1 MASDA
6 GLGADL
12 SSELMDSGTDA
23 FGIGLDHDE
32 PAPDVKQKETYEDI
46 MGISAAE
53 NGGGNEALSKRL
65 ISFREWL
72 EKDVNVTIHPSLCL
86 VNGEATDGTKNAPV
100 LVYGPPPGVSPENA
114 DSSAGRI
121 GIVDREVDRALYD
134 RTMGC
139 QVRSTKEIK
148 KDDILLT
155 VPRSAMIT
163 PDLVAASDAGRAVL
177 ACCEPAA
184 NDESHFW
191 DSFENTTVS
200 EKKYVDKVG
209 LNNGT
214 QLLVKILQHRKK
226 AETAATKSL
235 NARDE
240 SLIKSGN
247 IAGVGKNKVSLSY
260 KLAQRGVISTR
271 APILAFLIHQRFS
284 DTVRPSIVG
293 ETVEIRDEMDDCR
306 NASSTASRIK
316 QHPDCPLT
324 FGPYARILPSTVPMP
339 LCWKRNELALLAG
352 CVPGIM
358 PLQEVAGMTLQ
369 LASEFVSLVDA
380 GILHRFPSV
389 FPRGLITWERWVWAA
404 SVYTSRVLPASCY
417 YNRVDDSK
425 NYQTPNDPELFQ
437 SHSDVWNELG
447 VMIPFL
453 DMLNHE
459 TDAAQVTW
467 QPALVPKAD
476 TKSETNNTIEQKHP
490 PRAIC
495 HKRVKKG
502 SQLYCSYGS
511 NSNHILIL
519 QYGFGLINNSSDEVK
534 VGWGLAD
541 AVGNV
546 KPPEDY
552 TSPFNIG
559 DTGNCNG
566 ENLTKDSGKTKESK
580 ENITLVCD
588 SAEAVEVNNWWTKSR
603 LEILEREALLSESI
617 LSMLGS
623 GKKMISAAYHDVR
636 YHPGLLSA
644 AVVATIE
651 ADRVRAIS
659 SKKETEQVEKANLE
673 PTISITKSHQKAIR
687 QYLAFFF
694 SRKMEKM
701 LQSLANGLKG
711 HFEGLD
717 LWTKASN
724 GGLSY
729 SSTKDSGSK
738 QGWNK
743 FFEEKA
749 YFASVEAEKHYFTLS
764 PESCVLALYDGHLRA
779 LQASIDGLVDDEK
792 FEGVIR
798 QLEEI
803 GYKILDNDDLP
814 PEEAMIKEENVKV
827 KKEEITEPVE
837 AESTEKVADGGNG
850 KTKEKNK
857 SKRSRRNRKRSNGAA
872 AAAAAA
878 ANNDRPPAIKLHI
891 GNLAYCTLASDLF
904 EYFAATYGRENVLE
918 CHIPTERESGRSRG
932 FGFVTMT
939 EGASLQALQPG
950 RKHEVHG
957 RMLKIAE
964 SNSAG
969 SANRNR
975 GPSINA
981 IVASD
986 RCGRCG
992 YRPRYCVCPVPDIP
1006 AFNGAAGRPPPPF
1019 HEEMRGG
1026 PGPGPGHEF
1035 DPHGRGNPEFDHYGG
1050 SYRRERAREFSNSP
1064 PRHRGGSSGRRD
1076 REYERYDRDYNRHR
1090 YSRSRSYSPRR
1101 DRDRSRRRS
1110 RERDRGRHRDRD
1122 RTRSR
1127 DRRRWEDRSRS
1138 SRYSR
1143 SRSRS
1148 RSESSERSRS
1158 PRSPRRERDR
1168 DREHERRNSDAKA
1181 AELAS
1186 GSRERERIGSDESLP
1201 GSVSS
1206 GRKRDRESRKR
1217 SRSRSRGR
1225 SGRRKRSSKKEGK
1238 KHNRDRSPL

>member
-46 MGISAAE
+46 MGISANE

-65 ISFREWL
+65 VTFREWI
-72 EKDVNVTIHPSLCL
+72 EKDASIDVHPSLCL

-100 LVYGPPPGVSPENA
+100 LVYGPPPGVSQDNA

-121 GIVDREVDRALYD
+121 GMIDREEDRALYD

-177 ACCEPAA
+177 ACCEPDA
-184 NDESHFW
+184 NENSHFW
-191 DSFENTTVS
+191 DSFENTTLS
-200 EKKYVDKVG
+200 EKKYIDKVG
-209 LNNGT
+209 LDNGT
-214 QLLVKILQHRKK
+214 QLLVKILQNRKK

-247 IAGVGKNKVSLSY
+247 IAGVGKNKVVLNY
-260 KLAQRGVISTR
+260 KLAPQGTISTR

-284 DTVRPSIVG
+284 DNLRPLLVG
-293 ETVEIRDEMDDCR
+293 GTTEIRDEMDDCR
-306 NASSTASRIK
+306 NGVSTSVRIK
-316 QHPDCPLT
+316 PHAQCPLT
-324 FGPYARILPSTVPMP
+324 FGPYARILPSTVPIP

-380 GILHRFPSV
+380 GISHRFPSV

-404 SVYTSRVLPASCY
+404 SVYSSRVLPASCY
-417 YNRVDDSK
+417 FNRVDDSK
-425 NYQTPNDPELFQ
+425 DYQKPSNAKLFQ
-437 SHSDVWNELG
+437 SNSEVWDELG

-459 TDAAQVTW
+459 TEAAQVTW
-467 QPALVPKAD
+467 QPALVQKD
-476 TKSETNNTIEQKHP
+476 NVKKKGEINNNKVIEQEHP

-519 QYGFGLINNSSDEVK
+519 QYGFGLINNTSDEVR

-546 KPPEDY
+546 KVSHDY
-552 TSPFNIG
+552 ELPFLDG
-559 DTGNCNG
+559 ECNG
-566 ENLTKDSGKTKESK
+566 DNSMRDSVRTEEIKT
-580 ENITLVCD
+580 NFTMVCD
-588 SAEAVEVNNWWTKSR
+588 SAAAVEVNNWWTKSR
-603 LEILEREALLSESI
+603 LKILEQEALLSESI
-617 LSMLGS
+617 LSMLGA
-623 GKKMISAAYHDVR
+623 GKKMISAAYHDGR

-651 ADRVRAIS
+651 EDRVRALS
-659 SKKETEQVEKANLE
+659 SRKVSEDTKIEPNL
-673 PTISITKSHQKAIR
+673 SITKSHQKALR
-687 QYLAFFF
+687 RYLSFFF
-694 SRKMEKM
+694 ARKMEKM
-701 LQSLANGLKG
+701 LQSLDSGLKS

-717 LWTKASN
+717 LWTKPSH

-738 QGWNK
+738 EGWNK

-798 QLEEI
+798 QLKEI
-803 GYKILDNDDLP
+803 GYIILDDDELP
-814 PEEAMIKEENVKV
+814 PEEAAIKVEDKSVKEEQ
-827 KKEEITEPVE
+827 TEP
-837 AESTEKVADGGNG
+837 ADTESNEKVADGGNG
-850 KTKEKNK
+850 KSKEKNK

-992 YRPRYCVCPVPDIP
+992 YRPRYCICAVPDIP
-1006 AFNGAAGRPPPPF
+1006 AFNGAAGRPPPPPF
-1019 HEEMRGG
+1019 HDDMRGG
-1026 PGPGPGHEF
+1026 PPGPGHDF
-1035 DPHGRGNPEFDHYGG
+1035 DPPGRGNPDFDHYGG
-1050 SYRRERAREFSNSP
+1050 SYRRERAREFSSSP
-1064 PRHRGGSSGRRD
+1064 PRHRGGSSSRRD
-1076 REYERYDRDYNRHR
+1076 REYERYDRDYHRHR
-1090 YSRSRSYSPRR
+1090 HSRSRSYSPRR
-1101 DRDRSRRRS
+1101 ERDRSRRRS
-1110 RERDRGRHRDRD
+1110 RERDRGRHRDRE

-1143 SRSRS
+1143 SRS
-1148 RSESSERSRS
+1148 ESSEGSRS
-1158 PRSPRRERDR
+1158 PRSPRRDR
-1168 DREHERRNSDAKA
+1168 DHERRISDAKPT
-1181 AELAS
+1181 ELAS
-1186 GSRERERIGSDESLP
+1186 GSRERERGGSDDSIP

-1238 KHNRDRSPL
+1238 KHTRDRSPI

>member
-32 PAPDVKQKETYEDI
+32 PAPDVKQKEMYEDI
-46 MGISAAE
+46 MGISGTE

-72 EKDVNVTIHPSLCL
+72 EKDGSIKIHPSLCL

-100 LVYGPPPGVSPENA
+100 LVYGPPPGVSTENA

-121 GIVDREVDRALYD
+121 GIVDREEDRALYD

-177 ACCEPAA
+177 ACCEPAT
-184 NDESHFW
+184 DDKSHFW
-191 DSFENTTVS
+191 SFFENTTIS

-260 KLAQRGVISTR
+260 KLAPRGIISTR

-284 DTVRPSIVG
+284 DTVRPPVVG
-293 ETVEIRDEMDDCR
+293 GTAEIRDEMDDCR
-306 NASSTASRIK
+306 NGGSTAIRIK
-316 QHPDCPLT
+316 PHPDWPLT
-324 FGPYARILPSTVPMP
+324 FGPYARILPSTVPIP

-404 SVYTSRVLPASCY
+404 SVYSSRVLPASCY
-417 YNRVDDSK
+417 FDRVDDNK
-425 NYQTPNDPELFQ
+425 EYQTPNDPEIFQ
-437 SHSDVWNELG
+437 SNSDVWNELG

-467 QPALVPKAD
+467 QPALVPKANS
-476 TKSETNNTIEQKHP
+476 KSESNNSKEQEHP

-511 NSNHILIL
+511 NNNQILIL
-519 QYGFGLINNSSDEVK
+519 QYGFGLINNASDEVR
-534 VGWGLAD
+534 VGWGLTD

-546 KPPEDY
+546 KPPDDY
-552 TSPFNIG
+552 MSPFFDDEAG
-559 DTGNCNG
+559 DCNG
-566 ENLTKDSGKTKESK
+566 ENITKDSGKTQGIVGK
-580 ENITLVCD
+580 IILVCD

-603 LEILEREALLSESI
+603 LEILDREALLSESI
-617 LSMLGS
+617 LSMLGA

-636 YHPGLLSA
+636 YHPALLSA

-651 ADRVRAIS
+651 ADRVEKLTSR
-659 SKKETEQVEKANLE
+659 KKVENTNVE
-673 PTISITKSHQKAIR
+673 PNISITKSHQKALR
-687 QYLAFFF
+687 RYLAFFF
-694 SRKMEKM
+694 ARKMEKM
-701 LQSLANGLKG
+701 LQSLNNGLKG

-724 GGLSY
+724 GGLAY
-729 SSTKDSGSK
+729 SSTQDSGSK

-779 LQASIDGLVDDEK
+779 LQASIDGLVDDKK
-792 FEGVIR
+792 FENVIS

-803 GYKILDNDDLP
+803 GYKILENDDLP
-814 PEEAMIKEENVKV
+814 PEEAVIKEENVT
-827 KKEEITEPVE
+827 KKEESTDPVE
-837 AESTEKVADGGNG
+837 TESTEKIADGVNG
-850 KTKEKNK
+850 KIKEKSK

-878 ANNDRPPAIKLHI
+878 ANDDRPPAIKLHI

-939 EGASLQALQPG
+939 EGASRQALQPG
-950 RKHEVHG
+950 KKHEVHG

-992 YRPRYCVCPVPDIP
+992 YRPRYCVCAVPDIP

-1019 HEEMRGG
+1019 HDDMRGG
-1026 PGPGPGHEF
+1026 PGPGGPGPGHEF
-1035 DPHGRGNPEFDHYGG
+1035 DAPGRGNPEFDHYGG
-1050 SYRRERAREFSNSP
+1050 SYRREQAREFSNSP
-1064 PRHRGGSSGRRD
+1064 PRPRGGSSGHRD
-1076 REYERYDRDYNRHR
+1076 REYQRHDRDYNRHR

-1101 DRDRSRRRS
+1101 ERDRSRRRS
-1110 RERDRGRHRDRD
+1110 RDRDRGRHRDRE

-1143 SRSRS
+1143 SRS
-1148 RSESSERSRS
+1148 ESSERSRS

-1168 DREHERRNSDAKA
+1168 ERDHERRNSDAKT

-1186 GSRERERIGSDESLP
+1186 GSRERERGGSDDSLP
-1201 GSVSS
+1201 GSLSP
-1206 GRKRDRESRKR
+1206 GRKRDRETRKR